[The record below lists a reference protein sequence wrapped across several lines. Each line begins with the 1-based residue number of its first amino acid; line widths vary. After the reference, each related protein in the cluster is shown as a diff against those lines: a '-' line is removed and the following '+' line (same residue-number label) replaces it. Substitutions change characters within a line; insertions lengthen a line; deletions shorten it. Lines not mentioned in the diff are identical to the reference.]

1 MGDWVAIKRHDN
13 GDFEER
19 AKCGVYI
26 GHIVSS
32 VHGISVFLNGQ
43 W

>member
-1 MGDWVAIKRHDN
+1 MEIGLAIKRHDN

-32 VHGISVFLNGQ
+32 VHGSVFF
-43 W
+43 